1 MLPKITR
8 RSILKFIGLFS
19 FSSLFRPFKTIET
32 LAKDENTAR
41 IILAHGSESHG
52 IPFVLHC
59 ENPFEAKPPVI
70 TYWEYFRDYQGYWN
84 EREEMSDEDFNDYGI
99 TKGQLDENCP
109 VDWYEHWWQE
119 SYSATAPI
127 YHEFAFLDE
136 KDLGEELYDKIDA
149 FEGVSP
155 GNDYTAIEMNDKE
168 TVIEYEKKL
177 NDLGYNIKIEFVDW
191 YI

>member
-70 TYWEYFRDYQGYWN
+70 TYWEYFRDYQVIALGKAPDHLEGGYCAN
-84 EREEMSDEDFNDYGI
+84 AASAVC
-99 TKGQLDENCP
+99 LA
-109 VDWYEHWWQE
+109 HW
-119 SYSATAPI
+119 
-127 YHEFAFLDE
+127 
-136 KDLGEELYDKIDA
+136 
-149 FEGVSP
+149 
-155 GNDYTAIEMNDKE
+155 
-168 TVIEYEKKL
+168 
-177 NDLGYNIKIEFVDW
+177 
-191 YI
+191 